1 MKQTLEALRATYDFV
16 LIDSPPA
23 ITISDASVLSSMSD
37 GVLLVLNGQSTSET
51 FAKKAVEQ
59 LDMVRARLLG
69 VVLNSV
75 SLDNPS
81 YSYFQSYS
89 SYFSTDSAT
98 ADNFARQ
105 RNGKPADEEGD
116 GFDAAVEVSPRPSD
130 EIKAAKN
137 GKGEQDSTPAGANGH
152 DKRNGS
158 SGFEVFTGRG
168 GKSPADET
176 AAVASQEFMERLSQ
190 SLTEALGPV
199 APLVLREQVARLG
212 ANVDAFPKSR
222 VGDLLR
228 SLESQIVNPEL
239 KKLFQERKLG
249 SSPLL

>member
-89 SYFSTDSAT
+89 SYFSTDSA
-98 ADNFARQ
+98 ADNFSRQ

-137 GKGEQDSTPAGANGH
+137 GKGEQDSAPAGTNGH

-158 SGFEVFTGRG
+158 VGFEVFTGRG
-168 GKSPADET
+168 GKSPTDET
-176 AAVASQEFMERLSQ
+176 AAVASQEFMDRLLQ

-239 KKLFQERKLG
+239 KKLFQERKLE